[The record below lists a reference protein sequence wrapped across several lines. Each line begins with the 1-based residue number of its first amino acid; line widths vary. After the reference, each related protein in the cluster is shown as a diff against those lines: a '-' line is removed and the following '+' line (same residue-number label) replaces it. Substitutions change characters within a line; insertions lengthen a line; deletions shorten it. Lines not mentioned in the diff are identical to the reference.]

1 MLENEIEKAL
11 VYKVKLHEGLC
22 LKFTSPSMTG
32 IPDRIILL
40 PKGKVGFVET
50 KRPGGEPR
58 PIQKKRIRQFK
69 NLGFKV
75 YVIDSKEN
83 IDEIIKRIGGD

>member
-1 MLENEIEKAL
+1 MLDKEIESAL
-11 VYKVKLHEGLC
+11 VKRVKENKGLC

-40 PKGKVGFVET
+40 PEGKVGFVET

-58 PIQKKRIRQFK
+58 PIQRKRISQFK
-69 NLGFKV
+69 SLGFKV
-75 YVIDSKEN
+75 YVIDSKDN
-83 IDEIIKRIGGD
+83 IDKIISEIEGD

>member
-1 MLENEIEKAL
+1 MREKEIESAL
-11 VYKVKLHEGLC
+11 VKRVKENEGLC

-40 PKGKVGFVET
+40 PKGKIGFVET

-69 NLGFKV
+69 DLGFKV
-75 YVIDSKEN
+75 YVLDSKEN

>member
-1 MLENEIEKAL
+1 MLEKEIEKAL
-11 VYKVKLHEGLC
+11 LNKVNNHGGLC
-22 LKFTSPSMTG
+22 LKFTSQSMTG

-58 PIQKKRIRQFK
+58 PIQRKRISQFK
-69 NLGFKV
+69 SLGFKV
-75 YVIDSKEN
+75 YVIDSKDI
-83 IDEIIKRIGGD
+83 IDKIISEIEGG

>member
-1 MLENEIEKAL
+1 MIESSL
-11 VYKVKLHEGLC
+11 VDKIKLNRGLC

-40 PKGKVGFVET
+40 TKGEIEIIET

-58 PIQKKRIRQFK
+58 PIQKKNKAI
-69 NLGFKV
+69 
-75 YVIDSKEN
+75 
-83 IDEIIKRIGGD
+83 

>member
-11 VYKVKLHEGLC
+11 IDKVKLHEGLC
-22 LKFTSPSMTG
+22 LKFISPSMTG
-32 IPDRIILL
+32 ISDRIILL
-40 PKGKVGFVET
+40 PKGKIGFVET
-50 KRPGGEPR
+50 KRPGGGPR
-58 PIQKKRIRQFK
+58 PIQKKRIKQFK

-75 YVIDSKEN
+75 YVLDTKEN